1 MRRYLYYINERFSP
15 AQLLPLVL
23 CFGVSVGVMTPIA
36 LQQEPTYMNVVVVSI
51 ALSLFLL
58 RLRLLDDIKDYAHD
72 RAHHPERPAAQ
83 NVVTQRELAVGAL
96 MVTGVE
102 FLIASFFGEA
112 AILTFFVLSLYA
124 LCLFL
129 EALWVDRLRPYFFT
143 YIAIHEAIVLP
154 LLVYLVFLTSSVGL
168 ADVAAPVFMAH
179 FVQWAALFFVL
190 EVVRKIR
197 APEKESTGVDT
208 YTAQLGIT
216 GALALLMG
224 SALVACVG
232 LLYIA
237 YVVLPQPFIA
247 MGATISSLLCMGYA
261 GWQFSCIP
269 TPGRAKT
276 LFVLSGVYVA
286 AALLSIPVALL
297 L

>member
-15 AQLLPLVL
+15 AQLLPLAL
-23 CFGVSVGVMTPIA
+23 CFGVSLGVVTPTVM
-36 LQQEPTYMNVVVVSI
+36 QQSPTYMNVVVVSI
-51 ALSLFLL
+51 ALFLFLL

-72 RAHHPERPAAQ
+72 QVHHPERPAAQ
-83 NVVTQRELAVGAL
+83 NVVTQRELAVGAV

-102 FLIASFFGEA
+102 FLVASFFGKVA
-112 AILTFFVLSLYA
+112 MLAFLVLSLYA
-124 LCLFL
+124 LGLFL
-129 EALWVDRLRPYFFT
+129 EALWGDRLRPYFFT
-143 YIAIHEAIVLP
+143 YIALHEGIVLP
-154 LLVYLVFLTSSVGL
+154 LLVYLVLLVGSVKLVDMLT
-168 ADVAAPVFMAH
+168 PVFVAL
-179 FVQWAALFFVL
+179 VVLWSALFFVL

-216 GALALLMG
+216 GALTLLMG

-232 LLYIA
+232 LLYVA
-237 YVVLPQPFIA
+237 YVVLPSPFIA

-261 GWQFSCIP
+261 GWQFFSEP
-269 TPGRAKT
+269 TPRQAKK
-276 LFVLSGVYVA
+276 LFVWSAVYVA
-286 AALLSIPVALL
+286 AALLSMPTALL